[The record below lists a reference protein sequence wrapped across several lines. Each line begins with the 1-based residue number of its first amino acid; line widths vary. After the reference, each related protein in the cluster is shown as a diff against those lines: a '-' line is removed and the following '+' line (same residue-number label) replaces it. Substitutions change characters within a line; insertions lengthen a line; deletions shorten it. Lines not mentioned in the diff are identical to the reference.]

1 MRSLGWALTQSDW
14 RARGRGDEDT
24 NLHRGQTVRRHK
36 EYMTSAS
43 QTDRSEEADPTDTLI
58 LGLQPLEL

>member
-14 RARGRGDEDT
+14 CALGRGDEDT
-24 NLHRGQTVRRHK
+24 NLHRGQTVRRHR

-43 QTDRSEEADPTDTLI
+43 QRDRSEEANPTDTLS
-58 LGLQPLEL
+58 LDFQPLEL